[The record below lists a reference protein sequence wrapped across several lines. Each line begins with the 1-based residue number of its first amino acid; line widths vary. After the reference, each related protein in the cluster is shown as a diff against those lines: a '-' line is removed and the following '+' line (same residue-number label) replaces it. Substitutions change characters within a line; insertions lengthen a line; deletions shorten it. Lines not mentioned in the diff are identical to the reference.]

1 MALLSFEQPFL
12 SLVPFR
18 ESLVRT
24 LSIGIFKRCIL
35 DSPVKTS
42 SLLVVGAGCLQTCG
56 ETKIVERELVGQTT
70 GDFFFF
76 FPFGLLWFYY
86 FARDWPKGLGSPME
100 SSTTSSRGM
109 PVARLEA
116 TSIFPASSVS
126 FVSVP
131 GNVFQLILI
140 LKWHL
145 DFFPVQTDLL
155 VTYTY
160 LPVFNIQVC
169 VFLFIVLFF
178 IIFLTFFQ
186 KQYAARYISW
196 REMDTYLHTKL

>member
-24 LSIGIFKRCIL
+24 PSIEIFKRCIL

-76 FPFGLLWFYY
+76 SFWF
-86 FARDWPKGLGSPME
+86 A
-100 SSTTSSRGM
+100 
-109 PVARLEA
+109 
-116 TSIFPASSVS
+116 
-126 FVSVP
+126 
-131 GNVFQLILI
+131 LIL
-140 LKWHL
+140 
-145 DFFPVQTDLL
+145 LL
-155 VTYTY
+155 C
-160 LPVFNIQVC
+160 QG
-169 VFLFIVLFF
+169 
-178 IIFLTFFQ
+178 LTQ
-186 KQYAARYISW
+186 RTWKSNG
-196 REMDTYLHTKL
+196 KLNHEQQGHACC

>member
-76 FPFGLLWFYY
+76 FLLVCF
-86 FARDWPKGLGSPME
+86 DSITLPGTDPKDLEVRWKAQPRAAGACLLLGWKP
-100 SSTTSSRGM
+100 
-109 PVARLEA
+109 
-116 TSIFPASSVS
+116 PAS
-126 FVSVP
+126 
-131 GNVFQLILI
+131 FQHR
-140 LKWHL
+140 WW
-145 DFFPVQTDLL
+145 
-155 VTYTY
+155 
-160 LPVFNIQVC
+160 
-169 VFLFIVLFF
+169 VLCQP
-178 IIFLTFFQ
+178 L
-186 KQYAARYISW
+186 
-196 REMDTYLHTKL
+196 EMFSN